1 MKLNC
6 SSEKLERYIKL
17 LDMQNE
23 APEIVY
29 YPSLFCQ
36 LSLPMARTDE
46 GLFTRDSGQI
56 EMQLRTTCQLPYGSI
71 ARRILYY
78 TANHLTQNGTVN
90 WPKSQAALLKAM
102 TLGNSGTDVK
112 RFKTQFN
119 ALSNTRFTVIR
130 DGHQIIDDAFLFQRL
145 EMPDQTKAFPQLS
158 EAIKKH
164 IYQSCTPLSKSAVE
178 ALIKTPFAFDLYTWL
193 TWRAVSL
200 KKPMTRISWRQLHS
214 QFASNQNLSSFK
226 QSFKRQLMLVMQ
238 AYPAITDK
246 VFWDQS
252 ILTLKRYQPHI
263 QPYQR
268 QKAIHK

>member
-200 KKPMTRISWRQLHS
+200 KKPMTRISWRQLH
-214 QFASNQNLSSFK
+214 
-226 QSFKRQLMLVMQ
+226 
-238 AYPAITDK
+238 
-246 VFWDQS
+246 
-252 ILTLKRYQPHI
+252 
-263 QPYQR
+263 
-268 QKAIHK
+268 